1 MRRYLAAAI
10 AAAVFSS
17 HAGPIQAQSSVAA
30 MLKPSP
36 WSIGITLIQWAMKD
50 RERVLYIEV
59 TAEGSDLDDAR
70 RRAFRMAVERAVGTV
85 ISAETES
92 QNSRLARDEIITYA
106 SGYVKDYQLVET
118 NPLADRTQVR
128 MKIWVSPNKLAN
140 RLLNKSQADGIIE
153 GGKIGQQI
161 ESLQYER
168 ATGDR
173 LLLSVLADYPGRAF
187 DVRVLPT
194 KVTMD
199 QNRSPVLHVFVD
211 LSWNDKYLDSLGT
224 AVKSINQKQ
233 GCDRFFK
240 PLECDRATVHIKAG
254 PGQAWMD
261 DQSAWHLFLRETI
274 TSKPQ
279 LLLTFFDQNGRWLFK
294 QCVGVNELD
303 HVQYAPHH
311 YVEVAAGRV
320 LVNAGLKKRLEI
332 PIPIGTYPIS
342 PSGLDRVDARVVR
355 NTECR

>member
-1 MRRYLAAAI
+1 MRRYLAAAVM
-10 AAAVFSS
+10 AAVFSS
-17 HAGPIQAQSSVAA
+17 QALAQASLIQ

-50 RERVLYIEV
+50 QEKVLYIEV

-92 QNSRLARDEIITYA
+92 RNSRLARDEIITYA

-118 NPLADRTQVR
+118 NPLDDRVQVK

-140 RLLNKSQADGIIE
+140 RLLNQSRADGAIE
-153 GGKIGQQI
+153 GGKIAQQI

-173 LLLSVLADYPGRAF
+173 LLLSVLHDYPYRAF

-194 KVTMD
+194 RVTMD
-199 QNRSPVLHVFVD
+199 QNRNPVLHVIID
-211 LSWNDKYLDSLGT
+211 LSWNQKYLDSMGT
-224 AVKSINQKQ
+224 AIKAINQKQ
-233 GCDRFFK
+233 GCDSWLQPAHCQK
-240 PLECDRATVHIKAG
+240 STVNIRVGDA
-254 PGQAWMD
+254 QAWMD
-261 DQSAWHLFLRETI
+261 DETAWHLFLRETI
-274 TSKPQ
+274 TTKPQ
-279 LLLTFFDQNGRWLFK
+279 VLLTFYDQGGRWLFK

-303 HVQYAPHH
+303 HVQYASRH
-311 YVEVAAGRV
+311 YIEVDAGRV
-320 LVNAGLKKRLEI
+320 LVNDRMKKRIEI

-342 PSGLDRVDARVVR
+342 TSGLDKVEAKVVR
-355 NTECR
+355 NNDCRA

>member
-1 MRRYLAAAI
+1 MWRYITAALVAAVFCSQAVAQSSAAAI
-10 AAAVFSS
+10 
-17 HAGPIQAQSSVAA
+17 
-30 MLKPSP
+30 LKPSP
-36 WSIGITLIQWAMKD
+36 WTIGITLIKWAMQD
-50 RERVLYIEV
+50 REKVLYIEV

-85 ISAETES
+85 ISAETET

-118 NPLADRTQVR
+118 NVLDDRTQVR

-140 RLLNKSQADGIIE
+140 RLLNQSRADGAIE

-173 LLLSVLADYPGRAF
+173 LLLSVLRDYPARAF

-194 KVTMD
+194 RVTMD
-199 QNRSPVLHVFVD
+199 QNRNPVLHVSVN
-211 LSWNDKYLDSLGT
+211 LSWNQLYLDSLGT
-224 AVKSINQKQ
+224 AVRAINQKQ
-233 GCDRFFK
+233 GCDRWFK
-240 PLECDRATVHIKAG
+240 PLECDRATVHINTGK
-254 PGQAWMD
+254 GQAWMD
-261 DQSAWHLFLRETI
+261 DQTAWHLFLRETI

-279 LLLTFFDQNGRWLFK
+279 VLLTFFDQHGRWLFK

-303 HVQYAPHH
+303 HVEYAPRH
-311 YVEVAAGRV
+311 YIEVDAGRV
-320 LVNAGLKKRLEI
+320 LVNDGLKKRLGI
-332 PIPIGTYPIS
+332 SIPIGTYPIS

-355 NTECR
+355 NADCR